1 VLLIDLPLVMKVWS
15 ERALP
20 GNDPQHTARRRDVDV
35 SILLPLV
42 ALPVLPVRLPANG
55 PVHRHIDGV
64 SELADHPGEGYGD
77 SMLISTGCP
86 VAGVWADPMSVTG
99 FAMRA
104 EELGY
109 HGLWAFQR
117 LLEGQGQDLAPVYQ
131 SVLDPMLALTYA
143 AARTT
148 TIRLGVAVINLPY
161 VSPAYLAKQAG
172 TLDVLS
178 GGRADLGLGTGWSE
192 PEFIATGSD
201 PKPRGKRT
209 EEYLA
214 VLRTLWNDEVSS
226 FAGELY
232 TVPPSTMSPK
242 PVQPGGPPVLLGGTA
257 EVALRRAGRI
267 ADGWVS
273 SSRAGFDE
281 IARGAQ
287 IVRRSAEESG
297 RDPDTI
303 RIVVRGVVQAGRRDD
318 SIPLSGDWEQIR
330 AGAERYEQA
339 GVTELFYD
347 LNWDPLIGS
356 PAADPKLAGE
366 RAELILTALA
376 PNG

>member
-1 VLLIDLPLVMKVWS
+1 
-15 ERALP
+15 
-20 GNDPQHTARRRDVDV
+20 
-35 SILLPLV
+35 
-42 ALPVLPVRLPANG
+42 
-55 PVHRHIDGV
+55 
-64 SELADHPGEGYGD
+64 
-77 SMLISTGCP
+77 MLISTGCP

-109 HGLWAFQR
+109 HGLWSFQR
-117 LLEGQGQDLAPVYQ
+117 LLEGQGQNLAPVYK

-148 TIRLGVAVINLPY
+148 TIRLGVAIINLPY
-161 VSPAYLAKQAG
+161 VSPTYLAKQAG

-192 PEFIATGSD
+192 PEFTATGSH
-201 PKPRGKRT
+201 PNPRGKRT

-226 FAGELY
+226 FEGEIY
-232 TVPPSTMSPK
+232 TVPPSTMAPK
-242 PVQPGGPPVLLGGTA
+242 PVQAGGPPVLLGGTA

-273 SSRAGFDE
+273 SSRAGFDD

-303 RIVVRGVVQAGRRDD
+303 RIVVRGVVRAGHRDD
-318 SIPLSGDWEQIR
+318 SLPLSGDWEQIR
-330 AGAERYEQA
+330 AGAQLYEEA

-356 PAADPKLAGE
+356 PDADPKLAGE
-366 RAELILTALA
+366 RAEEILTALA